1 MRCVDCLPL
10 LDEYAYGEADDRT
23 AMLLGAHVAACEECS
38 AALDALRAEQQFYAR
53 YERPVEVSPALWQAV
68 RAEIAREETA
78 AQTRPAPLSPFARLR
93 GRFAAAVGPLFAR
106 PALASGLAVALV
118 GLVSGAVWL
127 SLPARPEAPRETASA
142 GPPAARTVPARPSA
156 LPSVSDP
163 DRGGGPAVLEGNAQ
177 RHVADAAD
185 TRREPRQVR
194 FVNAGLR
201 TAAASDAGG
210 LVSIPEEL
218 HAAEAETPLAVA
230 PEPAAPVGVVTSAR
244 QPDPEEK
251 EFARHVEQT
260 QMLLRSFK
268 NAAPAEGGP
277 GDLTYE
283 KLLSH
288 KLLEENAALRVGAE
302 VAGDKQTRQVL
313 DAIEPFLLD
322 IKNLRE
328 RPSREEVRSIRERMK
343 KNDIIAALQVY

>member
-1 MRCVDCLPL
+1 
-10 LDEYAYGEADDRT
+10 
-23 AMLLGAHVAACEECS
+23 MLLGAHVAACEECS

-53 YERPVEVSPALWQAV
+53 YERPVEVTPALWQAV
-68 RAEIAREETA
+68 RAEIATA
-78 AQTRPAPLSPFARLR
+78 TPAAETRPAPPARLS
-93 GRFAAAVGPLFAR
+93 GRFASALGQLFAR
-106 PALASGLAVALV
+106 PALASGFAVALV
-118 GLVSGAVWL
+118 GLVSGALWL
-127 SLPARPEAPRETASA
+127 SLPARPEAPQQTASA
-142 GPPAARTVPARPSA
+142 GTPVEQRTAPNRPTAPPSIP
-156 LPSVSDP
+156 DP
-163 DRGGGPAVLEGNAQ
+163 DRGGEPAVLESSAG

-185 TRREPRQVR
+185 TRREPQQVR

-201 TAAASDAGG
+201 TTAAAVDAGG
-210 LVSIPEEL
+210 LVTIPEEL
-218 HAAEAETPLAVA
+218 HAAEDEAPLAVVPA
-230 PEPAAPVGVVTSAR
+230 PAAPRDVVTAAR

-302 VAGDKQTRQVL
+302 VAGDKETRQVL

-328 RPSREEVRSIRERMK
+328 RPSREEVRSIRDRMK